1 MFVLVLCSFSFSL
14 VLWTSFFFEVI
25 GELVSGDGSDP
36 SQLMTEPWYQ
46 GEGLLLVKLLP
57 ALCLLL
63 ASTADRSQRAG
74 QGRGEGGSSTSNG
87 LMRSP
92 GLSL

>member
-36 SQLMTEPWYQ
+36 SRLMTEPWYQ

-57 ALCLLL
+57 ALCFCWHQLQTGHRGLG
-63 ASTADRSQRAG
+63 RAG
-74 QGRGEGGSSTSNG
+74 VREEAARAMG
-87 LMRSP
+87 
-92 GLSL
+92 